1 MDMSDIEAE
10 TSTAHKAGTAARVA
24 SAVIHVSDLNR
35 SVRFYCDVF
44 SCSVAIREGDAALLL
59 APGGFQIY
67 LYAKAP
73 SRRPHVSDTGVT
85 YLMWATDSEADL
97 RRITRRLR
105 AYDAATYTHVENG
118 VTFVEA
124 CEPDHGRVIVAY
136 PGPTLLPRELIA
148 PRFRGH

>member
-1 MDMSDIEAE
+1 MSDVELE
-10 TSTAHKAGTAARVA
+10 TSAAQKVGTAARVA
-24 SAVIHVSDLNR
+24 SAVIHVSDVDR
-35 SVRFYCDVF
+35 SMHFYCDVF
-44 SCSVAIREGDAALLL
+44 SCSVTLRENDAALLL
-59 APGGFQIY
+59 TPGGFQIY

-73 SRRPHVSDTGVT
+73 SRRPHVSDTGVQ
-85 YLMWATDSEADL
+85 YLMWSTDSEADL
-97 RRITRRLR
+97 RRITQRLQ

-136 PGPTLLPRELIA
+136 PGPALLPRELIA